1 MDPRTW
7 LTSNVKHTTEG
18 ELAAVCVRLFAMW
31 ALLIMPLVVVAAFM
45 GLLLPAEYRA
55 LIAIPI
61 AMGLLLYVWLLRTG
75 IRVFADAE
83 DQNTEAWL
91 FTVLEIACYVG
102 FAYVILRDGGRPLDE
117 WGFIALAIAPPIAI
131 IHMTHILIALCA
143 KVPVKLSAYGGFA
156 AAVGSCFLAVR
167 GFLS

>member
-7 LTSNVKHTTEG
+7 LTNNVKHTTEG

-31 ALLIMPLVVVAAFM
+31 ALLIMPLVLTAAFM

-55 LIAIPI
+55 LIAVPI
-61 AMGLLLYVWLLRTG
+61 VIALLLYVWLLRAG

-83 DQNTEAWL
+83 DKNTEAWL

-102 FAYVILRDGGRPLDE
+102 FVYVMLRDGYRLKDE
-117 WGFIALAIAPPIAI
+117 GGFIAMAIAPPMAI
-131 IHMTHILIALCA
+131 IHMTHILIALCT
-143 KVPVKLSAYGGFA
+143 KTPVKLFTYGGFA
-156 AAVGSCFLAVR
+156 AAVGSCYLAVR
-167 GFLS
+167 AFLS